1 MLTHF
6 RIPIVALALI
16 GVPYAPHRAV
26 THFPHPGPA
35 LAAQSSSSA
44 KNGEAASAFRP
55 LFNGTD
61 TKGWH
66 GVGPDGSAASAGPID
81 RHWSVAAGE
90 LVTDGFGTPVASDQ
104 PVGDVELTLEF
115 KTGGAATT
123 DVFIRAG
130 QIPIEPQ
137 GRAADSKWHA
147 LRVIQVGEIV
157 SVFVDGARRV
167 DHERVAGVLGPGQ
180 PLPRSGSVA
189 LRGRGD
195 EVRFRKVAYRDVS
208 ASEALQFLRDRDRG
222 TFKRIFD
229 GKSLNGWKGAVDQ
242 YEVVDGAIRCK
253 AGSGGNLFTK
263 DEYGDFTVRF
273 EVKLPPGGNN
283 GLAIRYPGEGDTAY
297 VGMCELQVL
306 DDSDPKYATLDTRQ
320 YHGSIYGMVAA
331 HRGYQRPV
339 GEWNFEQVTV
349 VGSRITVELNGTVI
363 TDGDVSTVTQFLD
376 DKAHPGKDRKRGYF
390 RIRGAQRPCRVQGC
404 GDSRGRQ
411 ELREGVG
418 VGISFSFCHSYWR
431 QRL

>member
-1 MLTHF
+1 MAVRL
-6 RIPIVALALI
+6 PP
-16 GVPYAPHRAV
+16 VP
-26 THFPHPGPA
+26 
-35 LAAQSSSSA
+35 S
-44 KNGEAASAFRP
+44 
-55 LFNGTD
+55 
-61 TKGWH
+61 
-66 GVGPDGSAASAGPID
+66 
-81 RHWSVAAGE
+81 
-90 LVTDGFGTPVASDQ
+90 TDGFGTPVATDQ
-104 PVGDVELTLEF
+104 QVGDVELTLEF

-130 QIPIEPQ
+130 QIPIDQQ

-157 SVFVDGARRV
+157 SVFVDGARRT
-167 DHERVAGVLGPGQ
+167 DHERVSGVLGGQ

-195 EVRFRKVAYRDVS
+195 EVRFRQIAYREVS
-208 ASEALQFLRDRDRG
+208 ATEAVQFLRDRDRG
-222 TFKRIFD
+222 AFKRLFD
-229 GKSLNGWKGAVDQ
+229 GKSLAGWKGDVAQ
-242 YEVVDGAIRCK
+242 YEVADGAIRCK

-349 VGSRITVELNGTVI
+349 HGSRITVELNGTFI

-390 RIRGAQRPCRVQGC
+390 GFAGHNDPVEFRAVEIRA
-404 GDSRGRQ
+404 DDKN
-411 ELREGVG
+411 
-418 VGISFSFCHSYWR
+418 
-431 QRL
+431 